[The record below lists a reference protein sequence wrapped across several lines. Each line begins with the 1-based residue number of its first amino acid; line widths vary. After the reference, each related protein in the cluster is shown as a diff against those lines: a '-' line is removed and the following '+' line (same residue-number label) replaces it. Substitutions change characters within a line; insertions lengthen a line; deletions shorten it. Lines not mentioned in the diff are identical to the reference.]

1 MLVDSASTGHN
12 RGSDLISGLQNRMVD
27 YKELD
32 ETHKIANVGHHA
44 LEGIGTGTISGGVTN
59 QDGNEHHTEFSGTIV
74 PGLGQCLFT
83 VPAAASMG
91 AVAVFDAA
99 KPRLKIGTVS
109 TPLQQL
115 GNTNQLYFFSR
126 RLDNKKII
134 RHIQGPA
141 DGDL

>member
-1 MLVDSASTGHN
+1 MASLPVARTNANNTVLDMLVDSGSTGHYLA
-12 RGSDLISGLQNRMVD
+12 SDLIPGLQNRMVD

-99 KPRLKIGTVS
+99 KPRLKIGTVT
-109 TPLQQL
+109 TPCL
-115 GNTNQLYFFSR
+115 LYTSPSPR
-126 RLDNKKII
+126 DS
-134 RHIQGPA
+134 
-141 DGDL
+141 